1 MADRRALITGATGV
15 VGRYLLA
22 HLSALPDWDVV
33 AVSRRAPD
41 VPGRYRHLAVD
52 LLDPADCREKFGTL
66 RDVTHVFYS
75 AFLQD
80 PDPANHV
87 ARNTAMLAHLVETLE
102 AGGAAL
108 EHVHLVEGT
117 KWYGSHLGPFR
128 TPAKEWHPR
137 HGGTNFYFEQQD
149 WLESRQRGRSWTWSA
164 VRPHAV
170 CGFSVGSPM
179 NLALALA
186 VYGSLCRHLD
196 LPFSHPGPA
205 ANYHALYQLCDSSL
219 LAKSMAWM
227 ATEPRCAN
235 QAFNIT
241 NGDLIRWENVWPRMA
256 EFFGVPVG
264 PQRHFSLRE
273 AFGGQGSAW
282 DALVAKHGLRALAYE
297 RIAGWGFAD
306 FVFAST
312 WDIVSDTGKARRA
325 GFCESV
331 DSEDMLLGLF
341 EQFRRDRIIP

>member
-1 MADRRALITGATGV
+1 MAERCALITGATGV

-22 HLSALPDWDVV
+22 HLAASPDWEIV

-41 VPGRYRHLAVD
+41 VPGRYRHVEID
-52 LLDPADCREKFGTL
+52 LLDPADCRAKAGEL
-66 RDVTHVFYS
+66 RGVTHVFYS

-80 PDPANHV
+80 PDPAKHV
-87 ARNTAMLAHLVETLE
+87 ARNTAMLANLVEAVE
-102 AGGAAL
+102 GAGALL
-108 EHVHLVEGT
+108 EHVNLVEGT

-137 HGGTNFYFEQQD
+137 HAGPNFYFDQQD
-149 WLESRQRGRSWTWSA
+149 WLESRQRGKGWTWSA

-186 VYGSLCRHLD
+186 VYGSLCKHLD
-196 LPFSHPGPA
+196 RPFSHPGPA
-205 ANYHALYQLCDSSL
+205 ANYHALYQLTDSSL
-219 LAKSMAWM
+219 LAKAMTWM

-235 QAFNIT
+235 EAFNIT
-241 NGDLIRWENVWPRMA
+241 NGDLIRWENLWPRMA

-264 PQRHFSLRE
+264 PQRPFSLRE
-273 AFGGQGSAW
+273 SLGGQEAAW
-282 DALVAKHGLRALAYE
+282 NDLVTKRGLEAHPYAS
-297 RIAGWGFAD
+297 IAGWGFAD

-312 WDIVSDTGKARRA
+312 WDIVSDTGKARRY
-325 GFCESV
+325 GFCEAV
-331 DSEDMLLGLF
+331 DSEEMLLGLF
-341 EQFRRDRIIP
+341 EQFRRDRVIP